1 MASPILP
8 GTGLGS
14 GLDTGAI
21 VKALVNADKA
31 AKQGQIDKQTKITT
45 SALSGVGQLKS
56 ALAAY
61 QAAMDKLNSAT
72 APAFKGFAA
81 TSSAETFVKAT
92 ATNSAVNGTYAIDVK
107 SLATSSKV
115 ATAAMDSTQASAI
128 PSGSLEITQ
137 NNTTYTV
144 DISATSTLQ
153 EVRDAINTK
162 LQSNG
167 ISANIVNDTNGSR
180 LVFGSTVTGAQ
191 SDISVS
197 GSPGLEFLDIDG
209 TKLMSNTGANDPSG
223 VFVPGAGAISALAAD
238 AEFTVDGLK
247 LTSAKNSVTTAISGL
262 SFDLVGVGKSTVTVA
277 TNTDGLKS
285 SLQSF
290 VDAFNTLVKTV
301 GNLTKATADADG
313 KLTVSAALTGDTT
326 PRAILAA
333 VRAELT
339 TSASGGQLSVLS
351 QLGIGTQRD
360 GTLAFDSTKFTAAL
374 NDKKLG
380 GEIQDLFLGDTG
392 LLARMG
398 KAINP
403 YTATDGIL
411 ASKTTNLNKQKD
423 RLSEDQDALDR
434 RIETLTAVLTKK
446 YNAMDLLVGQLKAT
460 ASNITSMF
468 EAMTAQQKN
477 S

>member
-14 GLDTGAI
+14 GLDTSSI
-21 VKALVNADKA
+21 VKALVDSDKA
-31 AKQGQIDKQTKITT
+31 AKQSQITKQTALNT

-72 APAFKGFAA
+72 APAFLGFAA

-137 NNTTYTV
+137 NGTTYTV

-153 EVRDAINTK
+153 EVRDAINTE
-162 LQSNG
+162 LQASG
-167 ISANIVNDTNGSR
+167 LSANIINDANGAR
-180 LVFGSTVTGAQ
+180 LVFGSTVTGAG
-191 SDISVS
+191 SDIDVS
-197 GSPGLEFLDIDG
+197 GSAGLEFLDIDG
-209 TKLMSNTGANDPSG
+209 SQLMSATGTPG
-223 VFVPGAGAISALAAD
+223 VPGAGAITALAAD
-238 AEFTVDGLK
+238 AEFTVDGLE
-247 LTSAKNSVTTAISGL
+247 LTSAKNSVTTAVSGL
-262 SFDLVGVGKSTVTVA
+262 SFDLLGVGKSTVTVA

-290 VDAFNTLVKTV
+290 VDAFNNLVKTV
-301 GNLTKATADADG
+301 GNLTKATADVDG
-313 KLTVSAALTGDTT
+313 NLTVAAALTGDAT

-333 VRAELT
+333 VRAELAT
-339 TSASGGQLSVLS
+339 ATSGGQLTVLS
-351 QLGIGTQRD
+351 QLGIGTQLD
-360 GTLAFDSTKFTAAL
+360 GTLKFDSTKFTAAL
-374 NDKKLG
+374 SDKKLG

-398 KAINP
+398 KAIKP
-403 YTATDGIL
+403 YTDTDGIL
-411 ASKTTNLNKQKD
+411 ATRTTNLNKQKA
-423 RLSEDQDALDR
+423 RLSDDQDALDR

-468 EAMTAQQKN
+468 EAMNAQKN
-477 S
+477 AS